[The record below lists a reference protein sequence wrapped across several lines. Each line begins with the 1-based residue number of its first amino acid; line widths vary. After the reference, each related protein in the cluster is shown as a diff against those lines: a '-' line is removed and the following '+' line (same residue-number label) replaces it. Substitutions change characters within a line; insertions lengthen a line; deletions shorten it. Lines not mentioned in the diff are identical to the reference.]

1 MIASTLPISLF
12 FHLMSVFTCLSAIF
26 HNYWCLYVGCD
37 FVFRFYGA
45 HLVLVLL
52 ARATYK
58 LLQMCSVSNDDR
70 KETLSLPDVNMQ
82 GQNKVTVC

>member
-1 MIASTLPISLF
+1 M
-12 FHLMSVFTCLSAIF
+12 
-26 HNYWCLYVGCD
+26 
-37 FVFRFYGA
+37 
-45 HLVLVLL
+45 LVLL